1 MEELGCA
8 GASTARIRGRRRSS
22 AAQKQNPAEPAGAAQ
37 KQSRS
42 TTLCIAPVERI
53 VSDFR
58 SAVLCA
64 CWAVGGQPAAA
75 VCTVHSLSDCCCCA
89 LQERAVAAGVAR
101 WRLLAAAACIWAWAC
116 WLAPRSRQPPPGP
129 RPQAASSVLPVD
141 PTVPSQIDR
150 TQHTAAHGRSQSFRW
165 AGSVLLPADR
175 SSSRIGASAP
185 WTA

>member
-89 LQERAVAAGVAR
+89 LQERAQWRPRCGAVAAAGCCCMHMGMG
-101 WRLLAAAACIWAWAC
+101 LLAGSSLPPAAA
-116 WLAPRSRQPPPGP
+116 
-129 RPQAASSVLPVD
+129 RPQQAPGSQQRTPGGSYC
-141 PTVPSQIDR
+141 TVPDR
-150 TQHTAAHGRSQSFRW
+150 PHTAHSSARSITVISMGGVRF
-165 AGSVLLPADR
+165 AAC
-175 SSSRIGASAP
+175 
-185 WTA
+185 

>member
-89 LQERAVAAGVAR
+89 LQERSGGVAVAAAL
-101 WRLLAAAACIWAWAC
+101 LLA
-116 WLAPRSRQPPPGP
+116 WLLLG
-129 RPQAASSVLPVD
+129 LL
-141 PTVPSQIDR
+141 
-150 TQHTAAHGRSQSFRW
+150 
-165 AGSVLLPADR
+165 AGSSLPRGRPMHQPAAT
-175 SSSRIGASAP
+175 SIP
-185 WTA
+185 YK